1 MRRLSHQASIL
12 VGKFEMKFGFFFGYS
27 TNFQTHS
34 LRILLKRRLS
44 LTLVRY
50 FGGDRTHCSVSFK
63 AVRTFTDLNNND
75 KKGGPGRPHCCT
87 FPLALHVPVCHCQCA
102 GGLSESVCFCKD
114 YANWIHCTSGGG
126 RKARRNFIKTEKLSI
141 KRSEQRI
148 RPLYR
153 PALPTVLK
161 YILNGNPP
169 VTT

>member
-1 MRRLSHQASIL
+1 MVSHTGMRRLSHQASIL

-75 KKGGPGRPHCCT
+75 KKGGLIASPGRPHCCT

-114 YANWIHCTSGGG
+114 YAN
-126 RKARRNFIKTEKLSI
+126 
-141 KRSEQRI
+141 RI
-148 RPLYR
+148 RCTR
-153 PALPTVLK
+153 GGEEGK
-161 YILNGNPP
+161 EEFHQNREIIN
-169 VTT
+169 